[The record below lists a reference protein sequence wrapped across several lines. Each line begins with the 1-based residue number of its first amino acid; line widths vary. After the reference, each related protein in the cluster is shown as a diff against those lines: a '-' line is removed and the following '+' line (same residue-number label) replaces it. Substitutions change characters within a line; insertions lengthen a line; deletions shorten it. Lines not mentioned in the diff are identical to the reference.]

1 MSFLRQSL
9 SAVLRVPNQ
18 GAREGRPGRTLRGG
32 SVPVRL
38 GMAVIA
44 TLPGLVLAAPPHDY
58 PTLDRVRFVQECMR
72 DHPGPHFEMTS
83 KCVCTIDKIAMELT
97 AEEFVNGAT
106 IANANSIGGERGNE
120 IRDTE
125 MLQTEAKRYRSVVAK
140 AKNSCFINV
149 PTPR

>member
-1 MSFLRQSL
+1 MSPMRL
-9 SAVLRVPNQ
+9 SAVLRLSSVHDRGPGPARQARAMSAHVRCGLALLAAVP
-18 GAREGRPGRTLRGG
+18 A
-32 SVPVRL
+32 
-38 GMAVIA
+38 IA
-44 TLPGLVLAAPPHDY
+44 LAAPPHDY

-72 DHPGPHFEMTS
+72 DHPGRHFEMTS
-83 KCVCTIDKIAMELT
+83 KCVCAVDKIAMELT

-106 IANANSIGGERGNE
+106 VANANSIGGERGNE

-149 PTPR
+149 PSPR

>member
-1 MSFLRQSL
+1 MSPMRL
-9 SAVLRVPNQ
+9 SAVLRLSSVR
-18 GAREGRPGRTLRGG
+18 ARGPGPARRPRETSG
-32 SVPVRL
+32 PVRRGL
-38 GMAVIA
+38 ALLAALPALAV
-44 TLPGLVLAAPPHDY
+44 AAPPHDY
-58 PTLDRVRFVQECMR
+58 PTLERVRFVQECMR

-97 AEEFVNGAT
+97 AQEFVSGAT

-140 AKNSCFINV
+140 AKNGCFINV
-149 PTPR
+149 PSPR

>member
-1 MSFLRQSL
+1 MSSLRL
-9 SAVLRVPNQ
+9 LR
-18 GAREGRPGRTLRGG
+18 
-32 SVPVRL
+32 
-38 GMAVIA
+38 
-44 TLPGLVLAAPPHDY
+44 LPIVLAALSGASLCAFANDY

-83 KCVCTIDKIAMELT
+83 KCVCTIDKIAQELT
-97 AEEFVNGAT
+97 AEQFVSGAT

-125 MLQTEAKRYRSVVAK
+125 LLQTEAKRYRAVVAK
-140 AKNSCFINV
+140 SKNSCFISV